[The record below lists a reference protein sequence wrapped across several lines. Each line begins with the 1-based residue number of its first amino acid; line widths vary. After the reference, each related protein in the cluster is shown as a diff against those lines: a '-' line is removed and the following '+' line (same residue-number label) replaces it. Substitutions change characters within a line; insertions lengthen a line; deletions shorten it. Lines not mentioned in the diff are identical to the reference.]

1 MSETVKVRNTSRV
14 DQLSGIWLIRA
25 GETTVLPINALGGF
39 GSSVEVID
47 DPTTSNM
54 TLYRTPC
61 MPGCGHSLCTLSR
74 QVTLALQ
81 RMGFSVDR
89 QTWRANRDQ
98 PPIGKSL
105 LCNAGT
111 FEGPSG
117 SWSWFHFDNSIAPRN
132 HVAYFLEHFTGNICV
147 SGAVRDA
154 LSAAGVSEDRLRVI
168 PNGIDTSLFCP
179 DGPIMD
185 IGGNSFIFA
194 MVGAMSPRKGVDV
207 ALEAYGQA
215 FKRSDKVLLV
225 VKNYD
230 YGRDAWCRE
239 IIAEW
244 RKRLGSKAPRVEYIY
259 QMGMGNSQPPWMDS
273 EVAAFYR
280 RAAQH
285 GAYLAPARVEGFG
298 LTGLEALACGCRLGT
313 TGWSGQ
319 LEYATD
325 ENAHL
330 FPYMMAP
337 SNNNLGLYEADERPL
352 WAEPDLADVAD
363 WMRRVFEESPDELKQ
378 REIAED
384 LRQRFTYARMARGIA
399 DVLGLK
405 ERRGPETVRE
415 SVPGTPL
422 AKSSGAAVLG
432 APSPPG
438 METLGVGIPTRDRP
452 GYLAILLSALYVQTK
467 RPNAICIVNDGE
479 PTLRDNSAVKQ
490 MVERWEQSGI
500 PCDIVQG
507 SGRGASP
514 NHQIAL
520 EHLGTDLVLRIDDDL
535 LPARPDFIE
544 RLYRLIDNQPEVGA
558 VGGCYPMHSDGVLHE
573 YGPLAT
579 KRGMTNTLADLL
591 AGHARLQF
599 WQFSDEAVVECEHL
613 YSTWMYRASALQ
625 EVGGFADCY
634 SRFGQ
639 REESDASVRLFLLGK
654 KRLLVDIQAIGWH
667 FLAAG
672 GRRPEG
678 SRERAIADD
687 KVFRSRVAQWR
698 PKA

>member
-1 MSETVKVRNTSRV
+1 
-14 DQLSGIWLIRA
+14 
-25 GETTVLPINALGGF
+25 
-39 GSSVEVID
+39 
-47 DPTTSNM
+47 
-54 TLYRTPC
+54 
-61 MPGCGHSLCTLSR
+61 
-74 QVTLALQ
+74 
-81 RMGFSVDR
+81 
-89 QTWRANRDQ
+89 
-98 PPIGKSL
+98 
-105 LCNAGT
+105 
-111 FEGPSG
+111 
-117 SWSWFHFDNSIAPRN
+117 
-132 HVAYFLEHFTGNICV
+132 
-147 SGAVRDA
+147 
-154 LSAAGVSEDRLRVI
+154 
-168 PNGIDTSLFCP
+168 
-179 DGPIMD
+179 
-185 IGGNSFIFA
+185 
-194 MVGAMSPRKGVDV
+194 
-207 ALEAYGQA
+207 
-215 FKRSDKVLLV
+215 
-225 VKNYD
+225 
-230 YGRDAWCRE
+230 
-239 IIAEW
+239 
-244 RKRLGSKAPRVEYIY
+244 
-259 QMGMGNSQPPWMDS
+259 
-273 EVAAFYR
+273 
-280 RAAQH
+280 
-285 GAYLAPARVEGFG
+285 
-298 LTGLEALACGCRLGT
+298 
-313 TGWSGQ
+313 
-319 LEYATD
+319 
-325 ENAHL
+325 
-330 FPYMMAP
+330 
-337 SNNNLGLYEADERPL
+337 
-352 WAEPDLADVAD
+352 
-363 WMRRVFEESPDELKQ
+363 
-378 REIAED
+378 
-384 LRQRFTYARMARGIA
+384 
-399 DVLGLK
+399 LGLK

-438 METLGVGIPTRDRP
+438 METLGIGIPTRDRP